1 MLNPVRTPKYN
12 ISSQGFSLIE
22 LMLAMVIGLIII
34 GGVMSLYVSTRNTQR
49 VSEDQL
55 QLISDA
61 RFVINTISDDLR
73 MAAYWGRASVTSS
86 IRCTKKDS
94 DTANP
99 DAKCTGSDALPLA
112 TGDCENS
119 WYIDLDN
126 NAISASDN
134 SSNYTLTCTS
144 HNYKVGTDVLGVH
157 YADPVTIESYP
168 TNLLS
173 ASVTYIRSNYDV
185 GALFIGNVIPTTGA
199 YDGLTKWDNTL
210 LNKDITQNRK
220 LVANVYYVSNDSDN
234 VVGVPSL
241 HRVELAPGPV
251 MKDKMLLSGV
261 ADLQLEYGIDTDGDG
276 SADTDVDASSLA
288 SALLNDKGQT
298 DWSRVSSVKIWVLMR
313 SPRVDRDLPAGAQTF
328 TLGNEGPITYNN
340 GHRYYMV
347 SSVVNLRNSK
357 F

>member
-34 GGVMSLYVSTRNTQR
+34 GGVMSLYISTRNTQR

-61 RFVINTISDDLR
+61 RFVINTISDDMRL
-73 MAAYWGRASVTSS
+73 AAYWGPASVTSS

-94 DTANP
+94 DPANTG
-99 DAKCTGSDALPLA
+99 ATCTGSGALPLA
-112 TGDCENS
+112 TGDCEDS

-134 SSNYTLTCTS
+134 SSNYTNTCTTQ
-144 HNYKVGTDVLGVH
+144 NYKAGTDVLGVH
-157 YADPVTIESYP
+157 YADPVTIQSYP
-168 TNLLS
+168 TNLL
-173 ASVTYIRSNYDV
+173 AANVTYIRSNYDV
-185 GALFIGNVIPTTGA
+185 GALFIGSVIPTTGA
-199 YDGLTKWDNTL
+199 YSGLNLWGNTL
-210 LNKDITQNRK
+210 ANKDVTQNRK
-220 LVANVYYVSNDSDN
+220 LVANVYYVSNDSDS

-241 HRVELAPGPV
+241 HRVELTPGPV
-251 MKDKMLLSGV
+251 MTDNMLLSGV
-261 ADLQLEYGIDTDGDG
+261 ADLQFEYGIDTDDDG
-276 SADTDVDASSLA
+276 SADTDVNASSLA
-288 SALLNDKGQT
+288 SALLNAKGQT
-298 DWSRVSSVKIWVLMR
+298 DWSRLLSVKIWVLMR

-328 TLGNEGPITYNN
+328 TLGNKGAITYND

-347 SSVVNLRNSK
+347 SSVVNLRNPK